1 MCGICGIFN
10 LRLEPAAH
18 RDRLVRMSARIIHR
32 GPDSDGKFELP
43 YLGLAVRRLSIIDL
57 ETGNQPLF
65 NETGDIA
72 LVFNGEIYNYRELRQ
87 QLVARGHRF
96 KTRSDGEVIAHLYED
111 AGPDFVRELN
121 GMFAIALWDD
131 REKRLV
137 LARDRAGEKPLFYW
151 TGGDTLVFASEIK
164 ALLEYPG
171 IPRELDA
178 PALTQYFF
186 YGYFPA
192 PRSVYAA
199 IRKLPAAHRM
209 VVERGHIHIDAYW
222 RPQVFLRPPGSP
234 RISPREEQ
242 ALAEELSERLRQAS
256 QSRLVS
262 DVPLGVFLSG
272 GIDSSTLVAF
282 MSELTPGNVNSFSIA
297 FTQKSFNEEPYANF
311 VARHFRTRH
320 HVVTADEASM
330 ERALLA
336 LADHLDEPLA
346 DPAVIPT
353 YLLSGFAR
361 QRIKVALSGEGS
373 DELFGGYPT
382 YIGAR
387 LAEYYLL
394 LPRFLRRRFIDRLQ
408 SLLPVSSTAVPMG
421 LFLRRFLN
429 HVEEEPARRHEL
441 WFGMFSPAELDQLF
455 REDWGGP
462 QPPSRE
468 IFAPLARVLEC
479 AQFDETLSE
488 MLYLDFRLYL
498 EDNLLVKID
507 RASMACSLELRTPF
521 LDHRLVEF
529 AAGLPGSLKVRRF
542 QLKYLLKKAA
552 EVWLPRKTVYRQKRG
567 FSVPVAGWM
576 RKELRPLVEETLG
589 EEKLKRQG
597 LFRVAFVRRLLEEHL
612 SGRVDHRR
620 TLWTLLCFQL
630 WYDRWGGT

>member
-1 MCGICGIFN
+1 
-10 LRLEPAAH
+10 
-18 RDRLVRMSARIIHR
+18 MSARLIHR
-32 GPDSDGKFELP
+32 GPDSDGAFELP
-43 YLGLAVRRLSIIDL
+43 YLGLGIRRLSIIDL
-57 ETGNQPLF
+57 ETGDQPLF
-65 NETGDIA
+65 NETGDVA
-72 LVFNGEIYNYRELRQ
+72 LVFNGEIYNYRELRER
-87 QLVARGHRF
+87 LVTRGHRF

-111 AGPDFVRELN
+111 AGPDFVHELN

-131 REKRLV
+131 RQKRLV

-151 TGGDTLVFASEIK
+151 TGDDTLVFASEIK

-171 IPRELDA
+171 ISRALDA
-178 PALTQYFF
+178 SALAQYFF

-209 VVERGHIHIDAYW
+209 VVEHGQIHIDAYW
-222 RPQVFLRPPGSP
+222 RPQAFLRPPGSP
-234 RISPREEQ
+234 RLQPREVP
-242 ALAEELSERLRQAS
+242 ALADELSERLRQAS

-272 GIDSSTLVAF
+272 GIDSSSIVAF
-282 MSELTPGNVNSFSIA
+282 MSELTPGNVNTFSIA
-297 FTQKSFNEEPYANF
+297 FPQKSFNEEPYANL
-311 VARHFRTRH
+311 VARHFRTQH
-320 HVVTADEASM
+320 HVVTADDASM
-330 ERALLA
+330 QKALLT

-346 DPAVIPT
+346 DPAVLPT

-382 YIGAR
+382 YLGAR
-387 LAEYYLL
+387 LAHYYLR
-394 LPRFLRRRFIDRLQ
+394 LPLFLRHGFIERLGT
-408 SLLPVSSTAVPMG
+408 LMPVSAGAVPLG

-429 HVEEEPARRHEL
+429 HVEEEPARRHQI
-441 WFGMFSPAELDQLF
+441 WFGMFAPAELDQLL
-455 REDWGGP
+455 RVEGGGS
-462 QPPSRE
+462 QPASRE
-468 IFAPLARVLEC
+468 IFAPLERVLEG
-479 AQFDETLSE
+479 AKFDETISE

-529 AAGLPGSLKVRRF
+529 AAGLPGDLKVRRF

-552 EVWLPRKTVYRQKRG
+552 ERWLPRSIVYRQKRG
-567 FSVPVAGWM
+567 FTVPVAGWL
-576 RKELRPLVEETLG
+576 RNELRPLVEETLG
-589 EEKLKRQG
+589 EEKLRRQG
-597 LFRVAFVRRLLEEHL
+597 LLNAAFVRGLLAEHL
-612 SGRVDHRR
+612 SGRADHRR
-620 TLWTLLCFQL
+620 PLWTLLCFQL
-630 WYDRWGGT
+630 WYDRWGGR